1 MNEQTYMN
9 LKDVVKLKRPEL
21 DVKKINRENKHF
33 KHLVDSYMNWNQPRG
48 PYDYDE
54 PRSTYEDD
62 IIECIGYYNWD
73 GFALAQH
80 LSEYKYIEPDSD
92 LVHILEDVISVKSSL
107 EIEIEIQWVK
117 ENFLSI
123 PDDVI
128 GKKVNTYQHLHK
140 CENHYITSIFQK
152 TYQVTVSDKIDENSG
167 CYIVGFENVTF
178 L

>member
-1 MNEQTYMN
+1 MN

-92 LVHILEDVISVKSSL
+92 LVHIMEDVISVKSSL

-117 ENFLSI
+117 ENFLTIS
-123 PDDVI
+123 DDVI
-128 GKKVNTYQHLHK
+128 GKKVNVKQGYK
-140 CENHYITSIFQK
+140 KYENHYITTIRPD
-152 TYQVTVSDKIDENSG
+152 TYEVTISEERALEGGWIIKYED
-167 CYIVGFENVTF
+167 VTF

>member
-1 MNEQTYMN
+1 MSEQTYM
-9 LKDVVKLKRPEL
+9 KLQDKVNRPKLTKE
-21 DVKKINRENKHF
+21 KINRENKRF
-33 KHLVDSYMNWNQPRG
+33 KHLVDSYMNWNQNRG

-92 LVHILEDVISVKSSL
+92 LVHILDDVISVKSSL
-107 EIEIEIQWVK
+107 EIEIIIQWVK
-117 ENFLSI
+117 ENFLEI
-123 PDDVI
+123 PSDVI
-128 GKKVNTYQHLHK
+128 GKKVNAKQSYK
-140 CENHYITSIFQK
+140 KYENHYITGIK
-152 TYQVTVSDKIDENSG
+152 PETYEVTISDDINKKGGWVIRYED
-167 CYIVGFENVTF
+167 VTF

>member
-1 MNEQTYMN
+1 MSEQTYMK
-9 LKDVVKLKRPEL
+9 LQDVVKLKRPEL

-117 ENFLSI
+117 ENFLTIS
-123 PDDVI
+123 DDVI
-128 GKKVNTYQHLHK
+128 GKKVNVKQGYK
-140 CENHYITSIFQK
+140 KYENHYITTIRPD
-152 TYQVTVSDKIDENSG
+152 TYEVTISDDINKKG
-167 CYIVGFENVTF
+167 GYIVGFENVTF

>member
-1 MNEQTYMN
+1 MSEQTYMN

-92 LVHILEDVISVKSSL
+92 LVHILEDVSNVKYSL
-107 EIEIEIQWVK
+107 TKEIIGQWTK
-117 ENFLSI
+117 ENFLEI
-123 PDDVI
+123 PSDVI
-128 GKKVNTYQHLHK
+128 GKKVNAKQGYK
-140 CENHYITSIFQK
+140 KYENHYITTIRPD
-152 TYQVTVSDKIDENSG
+152 TYEVTISDNINKNG
-167 CYIVGFENVTF
+167 GYIVGFENVTF

>member
-117 ENFLSI
+117 ENFLTIS
-123 PDDVI
+123 DDVI
-128 GKKVNTYQHLHK
+128 GKKVNVKQGYK
-140 CENHYITSIFQK
+140 KYENHYITTIRPD
-152 TYQVTVSDKIDENSG
+152 TYEVTISDDINKKGGWVIKYED
-167 CYIVGFENVTF
+167 VT
-178 L
+178 LL

>member
-1 MNEQTYMN
+1 MSEQTYMK
-9 LKDVVKLKRPEL
+9 LKDAVKLKRPEL

-117 ENFLSI
+117 ENFLTI
-123 PDDVI
+123 PDDVV
-128 GKKVNTYQHLHK
+128 GKNVNVKQGIRKY
-140 CENHYITSIFQK
+140 ENHYITGIKPK
-152 TYQVTVSDKIDENSG
+152 TYQVTVSDKIDKNG
-167 CYIVGFENVTF
+167 GYIVGFENVTF